1 MSINMSINM
10 SDNTNYPS
18 MFWRWTVDPNPG
30 PNPDSNKSNTKTKQT
45 NHPKSWNSDNH
56 YGQCG
61 QSCPCCRARMGES
74 FGACTVCLN

>member
-1 MSINMSINM
+1 M

-30 PNPDSNKSNTKTKQT
+30 PNKSNTKTKQR
-45 NHPKSWNSDNH
+45 NHPRSWNSKYH

-61 QSCPCCRARMGES
+61 QSCPCCRAQMGES
-74 FGACTVCLN
+74 FGACTICRK